1 MTQDRGASLG
11 PSEGIIVY
19 GTNWCPDC
27 TRARRFL
34 DRHKVAYTWI
44 DTDKNKLAEAFV
56 RHSNNGK
63 RIVPSILFSDGTI
76 LAEPS
81 DQALADKLGLAG

>member
-11 PSEGIIVY
+11 PPEGIIIY
-19 GTNWCPDC
+19 GTDWCPDC
-27 TRARRFL
+27 IRARRFF
-34 DRHKVAYTWI
+34 DRNKVAYMWI
-44 DTDKNKLAEAFV
+44 DTDKDRLAEAFV

-63 RIVPSILFSDGTI
+63 RIVPTILFPDGTI

-81 DQALADKLGLAG
+81 DQALAEKLELSE